1 MCISPSI
8 LFFPRK
14 LIIRTVFCFSFHS
27 QTSQPRRSAI
37 KSALR
42 KPLGDKMG
50 AFRASAEIERLA
62 ASAKKENA
70 NITLCSPLSVS
81 SFLTVYSRLFCF
93 LSFSSF
99 FFFFFSSQVF
109 LSFFQSAAL
118 FAQSPQKQLRS
129 KKFLPSAVFVSLR
142 FLSFV
147 HGFMISFARDR
158 AADRSTILLVACAGS
173 RRRLGSDVPR
183 EKSASRLAQGRSS
196 TRQSGARE
204 HDTGCKETNP
214 RAPSHSS
221 SRKRS
226 CIGRFAM
233 IHR

>member
-99 FFFFFSSQVF
+99 FFLLLLLSS
-109 LSFFQSAAL
+109 LSFFLSIGCFVRTKSTETVTIQKVPPERRFCFFTL
-118 FAQSPQKQLRS
+118 FVVRPRVYDFVRARPCCRSQHDLACRVCGFPTPARFRRSPGEIGFPACPGEKLDPTKWRS
-129 KKFLPSAVFVSLR
+129 R
-142 FLSFV
+142 
-147 HGFMISFARDR
+147 
-158 AADRSTILLVACAGS
+158 
-173 RRRLGSDVPR
+173 
-183 EKSASRLAQGRSS
+183 
-196 TRQSGARE
+196 TR
-204 HDTGCKETNP
+204 
-214 RAPSHSS
+214 
-221 SRKRS
+221 
-226 CIGRFAM
+226 
-233 IHR
+233 HRV